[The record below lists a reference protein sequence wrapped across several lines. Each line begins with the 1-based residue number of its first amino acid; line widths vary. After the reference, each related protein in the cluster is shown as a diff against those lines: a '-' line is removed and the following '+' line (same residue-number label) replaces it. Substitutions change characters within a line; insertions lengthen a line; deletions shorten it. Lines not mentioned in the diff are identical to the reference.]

1 MSVICTL
8 CNSEWCGCGSGS
20 VCANC
25 KAALKAI
32 ENDTSLTSEQKQQ
45 KIIALNVNNNQTR

>member
-1 MSVICTL
+1 MSAICTL
-8 CNSEWCGCGSGS
+8 CNSEWCGCGGSS

-25 KAALKAI
+25 KAALREI
-32 ENDTSLTSEQKQQ
+32 ENDASLTTEQKQQ

>member
-1 MSVICTL
+1 MSAICTL
-8 CNSEWCGCGSGS
+8 CNTDYCGCGGS

-25 KAALKAI
+25 KAALKMI
-32 ENDTSLTSEQKQQ
+32 EQDPNLTAEQKQQ